1 MPARLWRWG
10 VARTADKKKHAVT
23 YAGAV
28 VKTFRTRKAALDHV
42 KAEDIKAE
50 ELDRSKRVWAE
61 EFV

>member
-23 YAGAV
+23 YAGAI
-28 VKTFRTRKAALDHV
+28 VKTFRTRKAALEHIRV
-42 KAEDIKAE
+42 KDAQAEDI
-50 ELDRSKRVWAE
+50 DRSKRVFPE